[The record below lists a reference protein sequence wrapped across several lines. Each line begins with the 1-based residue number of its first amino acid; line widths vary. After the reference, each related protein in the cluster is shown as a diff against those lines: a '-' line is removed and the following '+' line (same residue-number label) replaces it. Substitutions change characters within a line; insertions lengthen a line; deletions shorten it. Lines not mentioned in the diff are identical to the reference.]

1 MTQGLINSEEST
13 FLFKEK
19 NLAHLLTITFAVIKH
34 KIKIHVF
41 AFITSEPLSLYLPGT
56 FVNIYYMYLMFTV

>member
-41 AFITSEPLSLYLPGT
+41 AFITSEPLSLYLH
-56 FVNIYYMYLMFTV
+56 L

>member
-1 MTQGLINSEEST
+1 MTQGLINSEELT

-34 KIKIHVF
+34 KIKIHVHVF
-41 AFITSEPLSLYLPGT
+41 AFITSEPLSLYLH
-56 FVNIYYMYLMFTV
+56 L

>member
-19 NLAHLLTITFAVIKH
+19 NLAHLLTITFAVI
-34 KIKIHVF
+34 
-41 AFITSEPLSLYLPGT
+41 
-56 FVNIYYMYLMFTV
+56 N